1 MLFARKFFGRLGWS
15 FILYNIAVWFCIV
28 YFGLHWAVDI
38 IAGIALATAVFVLME
53 RLWPRLVGF
62 QGVTWHARLTAAVAG
77 TQSIVVISVAT
88 VHRRIIAHPLTR
100 DLLGVFVVITIAST
114 TFLYILQRGGMVG
127 INSALQF
134 YPGYAFLGDQLAAG
148 HLPAWMP
155 HWYGG
160 MPFIADPQ
168 SGWMYLP
175 AMVIFTL
182 FPLKWAIQLF
192 LAAHVLLVGLGA
204 YTLGRVL
211 GLGVVAAVVAAA
223 AFQLSGWMTVRF
235 TCCPAEFEVMGW
247 LPIALLGVELTV
259 RNRSWL
265 GRATGWSITS
275 VAMSQILS
283 AWLGQGGHYASLAVG
298 GYIVYRTLL
307 DPPALTT
314 VHRRV
319 TALVVHSVAIGLL
332 TLAFA
337 AAALFPRLEF
347 LAISSLA
354 DGYPW
359 EGVRGGMPS
368 LDQLAQRIMGR
379 TSYYAGVATLAL
391 AAIGVL
397 LGRRRHAAPFFALLA
412 LVAALLSLRALTPL
426 HHLLHVTMP
435 RFEDVSRNLPERS
448 LMVFFLAVA
457 MLAGI
462 AVESLAARSAR
473 GIRWVVALVPVGL
486 LALLT
491 VARAAGNPYIGPW
504 TLLPILAIGAIVLGA
519 SLPWL
524 PGLRRAAPLL
534 LLGVLLADLLT
545 SGHVMIHESSQRLGI
560 MRADLTTYDDPPP
573 AATFLLSRARSEPLR
588 FIGYDAGRRESEGR
602 VLYRRQF
609 HDPATAALLVNNRGA
624 FHGLDDLQGTV
635 NPIQVDRFTDL
646 ITAANGFPQE
656 YHDAN
661 IYPSG
666 LDSPILDLLNVRYV
680 VVPAAVPAG
689 RPDLLH
695 LSQRLP
701 TVFTDADVRVLENT
715 RALPRAWIVHDAVQ
729 ASQTEALAMLA
740 GGDVDP
746 RRTAVV
752 ETAVPPLGNPAP
764 SDNVTIVRHE
774 PTRIEVRTHTAE
786 ASLLVLSEIAYPAWR
801 AYVDGEPVALLTA
814 NGGLRAVLIPAG
826 DRSVE
831 LRYESTT
838 LRAGV
843 AISATAYAALPLLG
857 LLAWRA
863 RRTAGRGT
871 SRRLAEI

>member
-1 MLFARKFFGRLGWS
+1 MMHAKPQTESPSDITSSRADGADAERSYFRVVIVLFAAYLILATGLFYFRGFRSPTPDRWAPFLFLAALALGRGRAFVRDWIPFVALLFGYQYMRGVAGQVADVGSLTATDHGQVQLDFLLDAERWLFGGAIPSIWLQQRLFREGDAQWYDVVSGLVYLLHFVFPLVFAFGLWIRNKDHYWRFIIALAAMSYVSFLFFLLLPTAPPWLAQEWGVIQGLERPSGQAYRALLAHRADNFDTFQLWTKASPNPVAAFPSLHAAYPWLVMLFARRFFGRLGWS

-38 IAGIALATAVFVLME
+38 IAGIALATAVFVIME

-62 QGVTWHARLTAAVAG
+62 QGVTWPAPLTVTVAG
-77 TQSIVVISVAT
+77 TQSIVASGAAA
-88 VHRRIIAHPLTR
+88 VHRRIITHPLAR
-100 DLLGVFVVITIAST
+100 DLLGVFVVATIAST

-134 YPGYAFLGDQLAAG
+134 YPGYDFLGDQLASG

-223 AFQLSGWMTVRF
+223 AFQLNGWMTVRF

-247 LPIALLGVELTV
+247 LPIALLGVELAV
-259 RNRSWL
+259 RNHSWL
-265 GRATGWSITS
+265 GRATGWGITS
-275 VAMSQILS
+275 VAMSQILA

-307 DPPALTT
+307 DPPALMT

-319 TALVVHSVAIGLL
+319 TTLVVHSVAIGGLSL
-332 TLAFA
+332 TFA

-359 EGVRGGMPS
+359 VGVRGGMPS
-368 LDQLAQRIMGR
+368 LDQLTQRIMGR

-391 AAIGVL
+391 AGIGVL

-473 GIRWVVALVPVGL
+473 GIRWVVALAPVGL

-504 TLLPILAIGAIVLGA
+504 TLLPILAI
-519 SLPWL
+519 
-524 PGLRRAAPLL
+524 
-534 LLGVLLADLLT
+534 
-545 SGHVMIHESSQRLGI
+545 
-560 MRADLTTYDDPPP
+560 
-573 AATFLLSRARSEPLR
+573 
-588 FIGYDAGRRESEGR
+588 
-602 VLYRRQF
+602 
-609 HDPATAALLVNNRGA
+609 
-624 FHGLDDLQGTV
+624 
-635 NPIQVDRFTDL
+635 
-646 ITAANGFPQE
+646 
-656 YHDAN
+656 
-661 IYPSG
+661 
-666 LDSPILDLLNVRYV
+666 
-680 VVPAAVPAG
+680 
-689 RPDLLH
+689 
-695 LSQRLP
+695 
-701 TVFTDADVRVLENT
+701 
-715 RALPRAWIVHDAVQ
+715 
-729 ASQTEALAMLA
+729 
-740 GGDVDP
+740 
-746 RRTAVV
+746 
-752 ETAVPPLGNPAP
+752 
-764 SDNVTIVRHE
+764 
-774 PTRIEVRTHTAE
+774 
-786 ASLLVLSEIAYPAWR
+786 
-801 AYVDGEPVALLTA
+801 
-814 NGGLRAVLIPAG
+814 
-826 DRSVE
+826 
-831 LRYESTT
+831 
-838 LRAGV
+838 
-843 AISATAYAALPLLG
+843 
-857 LLAWRA
+857 
-863 RRTAGRGT
+863 
-871 SRRLAEI
+871 